1 MIYFLFSIVVIT
13 SIILFWPLRKKVLF
27 FISGTILFCAAVFG
41 FYYLQ
46 GTAQQVEKTYA
57 LQEKN
62 AEVKTLLKHFKNTNA
77 IIEAMKKAVAE
88 NQANPKKAAKGWYLL
103 GRLYEAEGRK
113 PQANAVSQPFVLTT
127 DDQEA
132 TEAFRQAHQLRP
144 KNFTYAFNYLQRLY
158 ADNHQEHTP
167 EIDVLIAQIKQQQ
180 PHHPSV
186 LDFLGYDAYEHGN
199 YPEAIRYWEELLP
212 YLSEDP
218 KTHQAILA
226 AIGKAEKKLLK

>member
-1 MIYFLFSIVVIT
+1 MIYFLLSIVIIIA
-13 SIILFWPLRKKVLF
+13 IILFWSLRKKLYF
-27 FISGTILFCAAVFG
+27 FISSIILFCAAVLG
-41 FYYLQ
+41 FYYFQ
-46 GTAQQVEKTYA
+46 GSGQLVEKTYA

-62 AEVKTLLKHFKNTNA
+62 AEVNTLLKQFKNTSA
-77 IIEAMKKAVAE
+77 IIEAMKKAIAE
-88 NQANPKKAAKGWYLL
+88 NQDNPKKAAKGWYLL

-113 PQANAVSQPFVLTT
+113 SPTKNVSTPLVLSANE
-127 DDQEA
+127 QEA
-132 TEAFRQAHQLRP
+132 IEAFHQAHQLQP
-144 KNFTYAFNYLQRLY
+144 NNFTYAFNYLQRLY

-167 EIDVLIAQIKQQQ
+167 EIDALIAQIKQQQ
-180 PHHPSV
+180 SHHPSV